1 MSFIVTAVNDGS
13 ETYGAP
19 YNVGSWYIETFQDG
33 LRWGMARDKAAI
45 FATREL
51 AIEANRQLKHPEI
64 CGASRFVSL
73 AEEQVRIVGTD
84 P

>member
-13 ETYGAP
+13 ETRGAP
-19 YNVGSWYIETFQDG
+19 YNVGSWYIENHRDG
-33 LRWGMARDKAAI
+33 LRWGMDRDKAAI

-51 AIEANRQLKHPEI
+51 AIEANRQLKRPEI

-73 AEEQVRIVGTD
+73 AEEHLNVR
-84 P
+84 